1 MSLSIKSATDYPAP
15 RESPLSYPGRR
26 PRWSFL
32 LLRGGQVHPVDLPPN
47 PLPKS
52 SQLGL
57 CGVMADSG
65 QQLALDG
72 FLSELGVATMER
84 RFLVIAYGSNSV
96 PGQLTSKFGQ
106 DCVVPVI
113 KGHAQGCDVV
123 YNLISNRGYAFAEL
137 YIDGAAS
144 ACADVS
150 ITFLD
155 DHQLQIMVE
164 TEENYILA
172 YSPRDVR
179 LENGQYLSAERV
191 NNFETL
197 W

>member
-1 MSLSIKSATDYPAP
+1 
-15 RESPLSYPGRR
+15 
-26 PRWSFL
+26 
-32 LLRGGQVHPVDLPPN
+32 
-47 PLPKS
+47 
-52 SQLGL
+52 
-57 CGVMADSG
+57 
-65 QQLALDG
+65 
-72 FLSELGVATMER
+72 MER

-137 YIDGAAS
+137 HIDGAAS

-179 LENGQYLSAERV
+179 LENGQYLSGGTDGLLYVFAGFRKLWVPRHFSLPVGIAELPSPSRV
-191 NNFETL
+191 IPELTQKATL
-197 W
+197 ELVAAEFGLPNCDVHSPEELSNRLRSEAALPEGPGKLK